1 MLRMRQGKLLLRTA
15 RGIFQ
20 KAAAAVKIGGALLFD
35 VSTAYKLEKILGN
48 EIFFEDYDDV
58 TYFLAQFV
66 CIRAK
71 KHYNGIE
78 FFCKEQQV
86 LEGGQELYTRFDE
99 KHEQYIHDFDRLKQ
113 LLCSAGFEN
122 IEIFDGYG
130 ESPVRSDSQKSGV
143 CVPKKADIKDTG
155 HG

>member
-1 MLRMRQGKLLLRTA
+1 M
-15 RGIFQ
+15 
-20 KAAAAVKIGGALLFD
+20 KIGGALLFD

-58 TYFLAQFV
+58 TYFWRNSLHPRKKSITMELSFFV
-66 CIRAK
+66 K
-71 KHYNGIE
+71 SSGYS
-78 FFCKEQQV
+78 
-86 LEGGQELYTRFDE
+86 EGGQELYTRFDE

-130 ESPVRSDSQKSGV
+130 ESPVRSDSQRAVFV
-143 CVPKKADIKDTG
+143 CRKKRI
-155 HG
+155 